1 MTLAPALASLAFL
14 SAGVWLVRRK
24 IAIVTVTGR
33 SMEPTFTA
41 GDRVLVRRARV
52 RSVSTGQIVV
62 VESPAPGTGGK
73 WTGEPPRHSLGRN
86 WMIKRV
92 AAIPGEPAPDGM
104 PETVAVAAVPDGC
117 LLVLGDNAE
126 MSMDSRYLGY
136 IPGERLLG
144 IVVASLPRRAGSTDD
159 QMQNDLLSRPQEPS
173 AT

>member
-1 MTLAPALASLAFL
+1 
-14 SAGVWLVRRK
+14 
-24 IAIVTVTGR
+24 
-33 SMEPTFTA
+33 MEPTLTA
-41 GDRVLVRRARV
+41 GDRVLGRRARV
-52 RSVSTGQIVV
+52 RSVSTGQIAI
-62 VESPAPGTGGK
+62 VESPTPGTGGK
-73 WTGEPPRHSLGRN
+73 RTGEPPRHSLGRR

-104 PETVAVAAVPDGC
+104 PDADAAYVPEGC
-117 LLVLGDNAE
+117 LIVLGDSAE